1 MRSDK
6 GLITRNNLR
15 ELVLKKK
22 NKTEKHGD
30 VTCLYEIQAL
40 LKT

>member
-22 NKTEKHGD
+22 TKQRNMEMLHVCMKFKPF
-30 VTCLYEIQAL
+30 
-40 LKT
+40 